1 MIYNVYTRM
10 VGTPS
15 GNKENGLVSLPG
27 IASGVYF
34 ITSLA
39 ITVNFTLCF
48 VYCIVQRDAVAHCE
62 ICYVHYISGPPAYA
76 GCGVCFLR
84 FCLGPSESPSQRAR
98 LDPNLPT
105 YRTVMYRG
113 SSPRAGIMPMVQP

>member
-15 GNKENGLVSLPG
+15 GNKENDLLSLPG

-62 ICYVHYISGPPAYA
+62 ICYVHYISGHQHTPAA
-76 GCGVCFLR
+76 GSVFPR
-84 FCLGPSESPSQRAR
+84 FCLQGPSESPSHVAC
-98 LDPNLPT
+98 
-105 YRTVMYRG
+105 
-113 SSPRAGIMPMVQP
+113 